1 MRDLVATRRGE
12 CPNTSMC
19 PRLGYNRPSSIL
31 TVVDF
36 PEPFGPSRPNTS
48 PGRTSKSTLSTAL
61 ALGRP
66 QKSLNTF
73 VSPRTTTTFSVAG
86 GLFDVRC
93 GAFSS
98 RAIIVGKSLKRH
110 VLPQGRRPPLLERRR
125 EPLESGAS

>member
-36 PEPFGPSRPNTS
+36 PEPFGPSRPKTS
-48 PGRTSKSTLSTAL
+48 PRRTAKSTLSTAL

-66 QKSLNTF
+66 QKSLKVLVN
-73 VSPRTTTTFSVAG
+73 PLTTTTSGVGCGARVAG
-86 GLFDVRC
+86 GE
-93 GAFSS
+93 AFSS
-98 RAIIVGKSLKRH
+98 STVIGGENSKRR
-110 VLPQGRRPPLLERRR
+110 VLHDRG
-125 EPLESGAS
+125 EPVR